1 MMKEKQ
7 SPGRSEKI
15 RFAQIHFG
23 FPRFM
28 NGKDPLYLIC
38 ACASIAEQLCITKIR

>member
-1 MMKEKQ
+1 VQ
-7 SPGRSEKI
+7 T
-15 RFAQIHFG
+15 HFG

-38 ACASIAEQLCITKIR
+38 VCASIAEQLCITRIRQRSRWNQSQD

>member
-28 NGKDPLYLIC
+28 NGKDPFILFALAPVLPNNYV
-38 ACASIAEQLCITKIR
+38 